1 MRASTAPNEAARL
14 EVLRQFN
21 VLDTEAEESFD
32 DITRLAA
39 YICHTPIAI
48 ISLVDSDRQWFK
60 SRVGLTVEETS
71 RDISFCAHAIQQPG
85 PFIVRDALADERF
98 KENPLVTSD
107 PNIRFYAG
115 SPLASV
121 EGFRIGTL
129 CVVDRFPREL
139 NEDQIAALRLL
150 SHQVMAQ
157 LELRRSLNRVQH
169 ALEEEK
175 KKTAPRAKI

>member
-39 YICHTPIAI
+39 YICQTPIAV

-60 SRVGLTVEETS
+60 SRIGLSVSETA

-85 PFIVRDALADERF
+85 PFIVRDALTDERF
-98 KENPLVTSD
+98 KENPLVISD
-107 PNIRFYAG
+107 PHIRFYAG

-129 CVVDRFPREL
+129 CVIDRYPREL
-139 NEDQIAALRLL
+139 NEEQVAALRLL
-150 SHQVMAQ
+150 SHQVMTQ
-157 LELRRSLNRVQH
+157 LELRRSVRSLEH

-175 KKTAPRAKI
+175 KKTKQRPAV